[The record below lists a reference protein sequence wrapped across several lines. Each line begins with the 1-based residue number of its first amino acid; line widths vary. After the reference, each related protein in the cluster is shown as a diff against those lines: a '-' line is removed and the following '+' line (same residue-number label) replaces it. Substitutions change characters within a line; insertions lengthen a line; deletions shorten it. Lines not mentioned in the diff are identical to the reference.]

1 MASRVYILGG
11 FQSDFAQNW
20 AREGVE
26 LMDAMR
32 HVVLSGLDAAH
43 LEPSDVQV
51 AHVGNFAGELFCNQ
65 GHLGGMFAA
74 LDPAFAGVPAS
85 RHEGACASGSLA
97 ALSAAAEIE
106 AGRYDLAAVV
116 GVEMMRNVSGTQAAQ
131 FIGAPAMWS
140 GHEGV
145 GVQHPWPCMF
155 SDLTERYER
164 RYGLQREHLVR
175 IAQVNFANARRN
187 PNAQTRRWTLNDQSF
202 ALDDAANP
210 VISGRIR
217 RHDCGQ
223 ISDGASVV
231 FLASAERARE
241 HARRHGLS
249 LDDIPYIRG
258 WGHRT
263 APITYQAKIE
273 ASEAQPLL
281 FPHIHATVQD
291 AFGRAGMDVTQLDGV
306 EVHDCFTCT
315 EYLAID
321 HIGLTPPGESWRV
334 IESGDIE
341 LGGET
346 PINASGGLIG
356 GGHPVGA
363 TGVRM
368 LLDSYKQVSGQAG
381 EYQIEGARNVAT
393 LNIGGSLTTVV
404 SFVVARSS

>member
-1 MASRVYILGG
+1 
-11 FQSDFAQNW
+11 
-20 AREGVE
+20 
-26 LMDAMR
+26 
-32 HVVLSGLDAAH
+32 
-43 LEPSDVQV
+43 
-51 AHVGNFAGELFCNQ
+51 
-65 GHLGGMFAA
+65 
-74 LDPAFAGVPAS
+74 
-85 RHEGACASGSLA
+85 
-97 ALSAAAEIE
+97 
-106 AGRYDLAAVV
+106 
-116 GVEMMRNVSGTQAAQ
+116 
-131 FIGAPAMWS
+131 MWS

-145 GVQHPWPCMF
+145 GVAHPWPHMF

-175 IAQVNFANARRN
+175 IAEINFANAKRN
-187 PNAQTRRWTLNDQSF
+187 PNAQTRRWTFSEQSF
-202 ALDDAANP
+202 QQDDAVNP

-217 RHDCGQ
+217 RQDCGQ
-223 ISDGASVV
+223 ISDGAAVV

-241 HARRHGLS
+241 HARRHGLDFEQ
-249 LDDIPYIRG
+249 LPYIRG

-273 ASEAQPLL
+273 ASHGRPHL
-281 FPHIHATVQD
+281 FPHIRATVHD
-291 AFGRAGMDVTQLDGV
+291 AFRRAALDVTQLDGI

-321 HIGLTPPGESWRV
+321 HFDLTPAGESWRA

-341 LGGET
+341 LGGKL

-368 LLDSYKQVSGQAG
+368 LLDSYKQVSGTAG
-381 EYQIEGARNVAT
+381 DYQIDGARTVAT

-404 SFVVARSS
+404 SFVVSR

>member
-11 FQSDFAQNW
+11 FQSDFALNW
-20 AREGVE
+20 AREGLE
-26 LMDAMR
+26 LMDGMR
-32 HVVLSGLDAAH
+32 NVVCSGLQAAR
-43 LEPSDVQV
+43 LEPTDIDV
-51 AHVGNFAGELFCNQ
+51 AHIGNFAGELFCNQ
-65 GHLGGMFAA
+65 GHLGGLFAA
-74 LDPAFAGVPAS
+74 LDPAFAGLPAS

-106 AGRYDLAAVV
+106 AGRYQLAAVV
-116 GVEMMRNVSGTQAAQ
+116 GVEMMRNVSGSQAAQ

-140 GHEGV
+140 GHEGL
-145 GVQHPWPCMF
+145 GVTHPWPHLF
-155 SDLTERYER
+155 SDLTDRYER
-164 RYGLQREHLVR
+164 RYGLRREHLVR
-175 IAQVNFANARRN
+175 IAEINFANAKRN
-187 PNAQTRRWTLNDQSF
+187 PNAQTRGWSF
-202 ALDDAANP
+202 EERSFTEDDAANP

-217 RHDCGQ
+217 RQDCGQ
-223 ISDGASVV
+223 ISDGAAVV

-241 HARRHGLS
+241 YARHTGLDFER
-249 LDDIPYIRG
+249 LPYIRG

-273 ASEAQPLL
+273 TSQAQPLF
-281 FPHIHATVQD
+281 FPHIRATVQD
-291 AFGRAGMDVTQLDGV
+291 AFKRAELTEAAQLDGI

-321 HIGLTPPGESWRV
+321 HFGLTPAGESWRA
-334 IESGDIE
+334 IESGSIE
-341 LGGET
+341 FGGKL

-368 LLDSYKQVSGQAG
+368 LLDSYKQVSGNAG
-381 EYQIEGARNVAT
+381 DYQIEGARTVAT

-404 SFVVARSS
+404 SFVVGR

>member
-11 FQSDFAQNW
+11 CQSDFSQNW

-26 LMDAMR
+26 LIDGMR
-32 HVVLSGLDAAH
+32 HVVLSGLQASH
-43 LEPSDVQV
+43 LDPADVQV
-51 AHVGNFAGELFCNQ
+51 AHIGNFAAELFCNQ
-65 GHLGGMFAA
+65 GHLGGLFAA
-74 LDPAFAGVPAS
+74 LHPAFAGLPAS

-97 ALSAAAEIE
+97 ALGAAAEIE

-116 GVEMMRNVSGTQAAQ
+116 GVEMMRNVSGQQAGQ
-131 FIGAPAMWS
+131 YIGAPAMWS

-145 GVQHPWPCMF
+145 GVPHPWPHLF
-155 SDLTERYER
+155 SDLTERYEQ
-164 RYGLQREHLVR
+164 RYGLKREHLVR
-175 IAQVNFANARRN
+175 IAEINFANARRN
-187 PNAQTRRWTLNDQSF
+187 PNAQTRRWIFNEHSF
-202 ALDDAANP
+202 EPDDAANP

-217 RHDCGQ
+217 RQDCGQ
-223 ISDGASVV
+223 ISDGAAVV

-241 HARRHGLS
+241 HARRNGLDFEQ
-249 LDDIPYIRG
+249 LPYIRG

-263 APITYQAKIE
+263 APITYQAKID
-273 ASEAQPLL
+273 ASHGQPHL
-281 FPHIHATVQD
+281 FPHIRATVHD
-291 AFGRAGMDVTQLDGV
+291 AFRRAEIDVGQLDGI

-321 HIGLTPPGESWRV
+321 HFGITPAGESWRA

-341 LGGET
+341 LEGKL

-368 LLDSYKQVSGQAG
+368 LLDSYKQVSGTAG
-381 EYQIEGARNVAT
+381 DYQIDAARTVAT

-404 SFVVARSS
+404 SFIVGR